1 MRGALSSQSVGV
13 TVFDV
18 SPDGA
23 TSMASPEPL
32 RTRSS
37 TTEPWRSS
45 NQRERRD
52 LPTTT
57 RVALRERAKART
69 SSTTE
74 RPGMV
79 TTSAPSSAAS
89 RMVSARWPCSA
100 SDKRGV
106 AIGLDIE
113 RDQFGIEPVGGAL
126 GGAHGIGGGGAGI
139 EADDHPLAG
148 RPRAGNGM
156 LAHVA
161 QHLPV
166 DALGGAAQRQLAQS
180 RQVAGREVMAQRAL
194 GLLADI
200 DLALAQALH
209 QVGRREV
216 DQLDLVGG
224 VDDAV
229 GHRLAHADTRD
240 ARHHVVEALDVL
252 HVHGRVDVDAGA
264 QKLLDVEIALGM
276 AAAGGIGVGELVDQD
291 QRRPALQDGVEVHLL
306 EDAAAI
312 LDLAPRQ
319 HLEARELGLGLGAA
333 VGLDDTD
340 HDVDALFPAPARRLQ
355 HLVGLADAR
364 RGAEEDFQL
373 AARFLLRRLQESV
386 GRGAGIFTQGRHGRS
401 LSPLGQRV
409 EGQIE
414 PQHVDPRLAQHAQF
428 AAYGVLPDKTLQ
440 VGLLQTTCLGDPW
453 HLPGGGRRRDMR
465 IEAAGRGG
473 YEVDRHALAQLL
485 GIAPDPLDQRLGGRA
500 EVRAAEE
507 LARVV
512 GLCRRSADGRP
523 WK

>member
-1 MRGALSSQSVGV
+1 M
-13 TVFDV
+13 
-18 SPDGA
+18 
-23 TSMASPEPL
+23 
-32 RTRSS
+32 
-37 TTEPWRSS
+37 
-45 NQRERRD
+45 
-52 LPTTT
+52 
-57 RVALRERAKART
+57 
-69 SSTTE
+69 
-74 RPGMV
+74 
-79 TTSAPSSAAS
+79 
-89 RMVSARWPCSA
+89 
-100 SDKRGV
+100 
-106 AIGLDIE
+106 AIGLDVE
-113 RDQFGIEPVGGAL
+113 RDQLGIEPVGGAL

-166 DALGGAAQRQLAQS
+166 DAFGGAAQRQLAQG
-180 RQVAGREVMAQRAL
+180 RQVAGREVVAQRAL

-209 QVGRREV
+209 QVGRREI
-216 DQLDLVGG
+216 DQLDLVGS

-229 GHRLAHADTRD
+229 GHRLAHADAGD
-240 ARHHVVEALDVL
+240 ARHHVVQALDML
-252 HVHGRVDVDAGA
+252 HVHRRVDVDAGA

-276 AAAGGIGVGELVDQD
+276 AAAGGVGVGELVDQD

-312 LDLAPRQ
+312 LDLAPRH
-319 HLEARELGLGLGAA
+319 HLEAGELGLGLGAA

-414 PQHVDPRLAQHAQF
+414 PQHVDPRLAQHAQNRGLSVYCPTRRCRSASCRPRALATRGTCQ
-428 AAYGVLPDKTLQ
+428 AA
-440 VGLLQTTCLGDPW
+440 
-453 HLPGGGRRRDMR
+453 
-465 IEAAGRGG
+465 AAGEICGSR
-473 YEVDRHALAQLL
+473 
-485 GIAPDPLDQRLGGRA
+485 PLA
-500 EVRAAEE
+500 EVVTRSTGTPLPSFSASPLTRSISAFEVGPRFEPEE
-507 LARVV
+507 LAA
-512 GLCRRSADGRP
+512 S
-523 WK
+523 